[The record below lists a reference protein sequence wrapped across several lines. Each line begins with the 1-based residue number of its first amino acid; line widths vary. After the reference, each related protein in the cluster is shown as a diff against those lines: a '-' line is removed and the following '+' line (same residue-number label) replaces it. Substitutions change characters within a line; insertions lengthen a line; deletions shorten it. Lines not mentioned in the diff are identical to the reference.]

1 MEVNVYL
8 HALAASTSNGNH
20 WIGEWVR
27 VRHMEV
33 MGRKGPALREFE
45 AQSFTLQLSSEKDD
59 ICAQNFIQ
67 KCEGNTWAEEPKH
80 R

>member
-1 MEVNVYL
+1 
-8 HALAASTSNGNH
+8 
-20 WIGEWVR
+20 
-27 VRHMEV
+27 MEV

-67 KCEGNTWAEEPKH
+67 KCEGNT
-80 R
+80 